1 MASFEESTP
10 DKNFKT
16 KLIMNRN
23 GDIIMKKFRKITSA
37 LMALTLSLSLAACSG
52 KPAEAPAAPAEESGK
67 TYSIGISQYGEHASL
82 DNCREGF
89 LMGLEQAGLKEGE
102 NLKVDY
108 QNAGFDDN
116 IAAQIGQQFS
126 AENVDLMVGIATPSA
141 VACFNAA
148 EDKDIPVIF
157 TAITDPVQAKL
168 DSGNVTGT
176 SDKLPVE
183 AQLDLI
189 RQLQPSA
196 KTIGII
202 YTTSE
207 PNSVSTIAE
216 YKEKAGDYGFT
227 IDAIGVTAQS
237 EVTQAAD
244 TLISH
249 EVDCF
254 SNLTD
259 NNVVGVL
266 PAILEKTDAAG
277 IPVYGS
283 EVEQVKIGCVASA
296 GIDYVQLGIQTG
308 LMAAKV
314 LRGEAACQDIPYE
327 TISEYGIYVNSDALN
342 ALGIVLPE
350 AVAEKAI
357 ESADA

>member
-1 MASFEESTP
+1 M
-10 DKNFKT
+10 
-16 KLIMNRN
+16 
-23 GDIIMKKFRKITSA
+23 
-37 LMALTLSLSLAACSG
+37 
-52 KPAEAPAAPAEESGK
+52 
-67 TYSIGISQYGEHASL
+67 
-82 DNCREGF
+82 
-89 LMGLEQAGLKEGE
+89 
-102 NLKVDY
+102 
-108 QNAGFDDN
+108 
-116 IAAQIGQQFS
+116 
-126 AENVDLMVGIATPSA
+126 
-141 VACFNAA
+141 
-148 EDKDIPVIF
+148 
-157 TAITDPVQAKL
+157 
-168 DSGNVTGT
+168 
-176 SDKLPVE
+176 
-183 AQLDLI
+183 DLI
-189 RQLQPSA
+189 RQLQPEA

-207 PNSVSTIAE
+207 PNSVSAIEE
-216 YKEKAGDYGFT
+216 YKAKGPDYGFT
-227 IDAIGVTAQS
+227 IDTVGVTSQA

-249 EVDCF
+249 GVDCF

-266 PAILEKTDAAG
+266 AAILEKTDEAG
-277 IPVYGS
+277 IPIYGS
-283 EVEQVKIGCVASA
+283 EIEQVKLGCVASA
-296 GIDYVQLGIQTG
+296 GLDYIQLGIQTG